1 MSAQTTLFDPPAPM
15 VRHSDPST
23 SRLAA
28 MSVDVKAGQAK
39 VLRALADLVT
49 ATDQQI
55 ESHPLCCGMGRGS
68 AIKRRLEL
76 QRKPDRKT
84 GRVAGPPLV
93 EECGVTGPP
102 RRLRVWRLTAAG
114 REALAKL
121 EAA

>member
-1 MSAQTTLFDPPAPM
+1 MSAPTLFDLPDPM

-55 ESHPLCCGMGRGS
+55 ESHPLCVGMGRGS

-84 GRVAGPPLV
+84 GRAAGPALV

-102 RRLRVWRLTAAG
+102 RRLRVWRLTEAG